1 MLAGLTQEE
10 KSTLA
15 LTNARDY
22 EYLRKGDCISCDGR
36 DDAVEFSNIRSACK
50 VLTFSDEEIWNIMKL
65 LSAILHIGNIKYKAT
80 AINNL
85 DATEITNKRVVDI
98 VAHLLQFS
106 PRDLMIALTTKTIF
120 TSGETV
126 TSTLAEH
133 QSVDVRDA
141 FVKGIYGRL
150 FIWIVDKINA
160 AIFKPKQTGT
170 YRKSIGVLD
179 IFGFENFENNSFEQ
193 LCINYANENLQQF
206 FVQHIFK
213 LEQEE
218 YNNENINWKNIEFID
233 NQEILDMIAGKPMNI
248 IALIDEESKFPKG
261 TDLSCLEKLH
271 KFHSNHKNYLR
282 KKSSAIQ
289 TFGLVHFA
297 GNVEY
302 CINGFLEKNRD
313 TFSGDLM
320 QLIQTSNNKFLTNLF
335 TVDMQ
340 IGSETRKR
348 TPTLGA
354 QFKKSLDSLMA
365 TLSSC
370 SPFFVR
376 CIKPNES
383 KKSMNFDRQLVVRQL
398 RYSGMMETI
407 RIRRAGYP
415 IRHSYP
421 DFVDRYR
428 FLIDGVKPSHK
439 ENCPDASARIC
450 RAVLGNSDFQL
461 GKTKVFLKDA
471 QDVYLEQL
479 REQVLARKIL
489 ILQKSIRGWAQRRK
503 FTKYKASALIIQT
516 NWRSFIQRKKYKM
529 MKQGFMRLQAMYQ
542 ARLLSHRYNSLR
554 NKITNI
560 QRYCRSYLAKQ
571 NYMRKMNA
579 ILKIQAG
586 VRKYIAVKSYKR
598 MKLEAEKR
606 LEVERFK
613 LEEQKRLE
621 LQLGAKRAKQEAE
634 RSYNERMQQLEME
647 KRELERRDKDE
658 VRKKRDLIQN
668 AKIHNQND
676 TVKDDNNL
684 VDEMFSTILP
694 QNASNP
700 QGEIIMDSIP
710 RPKTDENLDEY
721 IFSKFAATYFQGNA
735 TPEYS
740 KKPLKQSLLTLKSE
754 GDQLAALAVWITI
767 LRFMGDLPDI
777 KIHTVSDNHRNNR
790 DNTSVM
796 SKIYSTLGRKFNK
809 KDLEEAQRMSE
820 EIENQPTQPTKAKS
834 KSVKKKLV
842 SLTLKKRSK
851 LTEEVTNKLRDG
863 NLETSKTSGGN
874 PFLEDRPTTNLEKLH
889 FIIGIGILRPELRD
903 EIYCQ
908 ICKQLNMNTNKN
920 SHARGW
926 ILLSLCVG
934 CFAPSDKFVKY
945 LRNFIQKGPPGYAPY
960 CDERLQRTFMN
971 GSRSQP
977 PSWLELQATKS
988 KKPLML
994 PITFMD
1000 GNTKTLYA
1008 DSATTA
1014 RELCDALSEKIGL
1027 KDRFGFSLYIAL
1039 FDKVSSLGSGGD
1051 HVMDAISQCEQYAKE
1066 QGAQERNAPW
1076 RLFFRKEIFAPWH
1089 NPSED
1094 PVATNLIYQQVVR
1107 GIKFGEYRCDKE
1119 EDLAMIAAQQY
1130 YIDYGDMLNQERLQ
1144 ALLPTYC
1151 VPDYYLNNGSTKTI
1165 ERWVQTVMNAHKK
1178 VNLISLP
1185 FIFKVQ
1191 IIKYIIVRYII
1202 YTDK

>member
-1 MLAGLTQEE
+1 M
-10 KSTLA
+10 
-15 LTNARDY
+15 
-22 EYLRKGDCISCDGR
+22 
-36 DDAVEFSNIRSACK
+36 
-50 VLTFSDEEIWNIMKL
+50 
-65 LSAILHIGNIKYKAT
+65 
-80 AINNL
+80 
-85 DATEITNKRVVDI
+85 
-98 VAHLLQFS
+98 
-106 PRDLMIALTTKTIF
+106 F

-160 AIFKPKQTGT
+160 AIYKPKEHGA

-193 LCINYANENLQQF
+193 LCINFANENLQQF

-218 YNNENINWKNIEFID
+218 YNNERINWRNIEFID
-233 NQEILDMIAGKPMNI
+233 NQEILDMIAVKPMNI

-271 KFHSNHKNYLR
+271 KFHSLHRNYQ
-282 KKSSAIQ
+282 KPKSSAIRA
-289 TFGLVHFA
+289 FGLVHFA
-297 GNVEY
+297 GVVEY
-302 CINGFLEKNRD
+302 NVAGFLEKNRD

-320 QLIQTSNNKFLTNLF
+320 QLIQTSHNRFLTSLF
-335 TVDMQ
+335 MSDMQ

-354 QFKKSLDSLMA
+354 QFKRSLDALMN
-365 TLSSC
+365 TLNSC

-376 CIKPNES
+376 CIKPNEF
-383 KKSMNFDRQLVVRQL
+383 KRAMLFDRALVVRQL

-421 DFVDRYR
+421 DFIDRYR
-428 FLIDGVKPSHK
+428 FLINGVKPPHK
-439 ENCPDASARIC
+439 EDCPAATARIC
-450 RAVLGNSDFQL
+450 QQILGVSVVLNDYQL
-461 GKTKVFLKDA
+461 GKSKVFLKDA
-471 QDVYLEQL
+471 QDVYLEQM
-479 REQVLARKIL
+479 REEVLARKIL
-489 ILQKSIRGWAQRRK
+489 VLQKSIRGWAQRRK
-503 FTKYKASALIIQT
+503 FQRYKQSALVIQS
-516 NWRSFIQRKKYKM
+516 NWRGYIQRKNYKVM
-529 MKQGFMRLQAMYQ
+529 RQGFMRLQAMYQ

-554 NKITNI
+554 DRITQL
-560 QRYCRSYLAKQ
+560 QRYCRGYLARQ
-571 NYMRKMNA
+571 NYQRKLHA
-579 ILKIQAG
+579 IQVIQMA
-586 VRKYIAVKSYKR
+586 VRRYIAVKTYRR
-598 MKLEAEKR
+598 MKAEAEKR
-606 LEVERFK
+606 LQVERLK
-613 LEEQKRLE
+613 QEEQKRLE
-621 LQLGAKRAKQEAE
+621 LQIGAKRAKQEAE
-634 RSYNERMQQLEME
+634 KSYNERLQQLEVE
-647 KRELERRDKDE
+647 KREAERKEKDE
-658 VRKKRDLIQN
+658 VKKKLDLIQQATRMTN
-668 AKIHNQND
+668 SNQND
-676 TVKDDNNL
+676 YMREENL
-684 VDEMFSTILP
+684 VDEMFATILP
-694 QNASNP
+694 PLSSQNGSNAVNATSTLTNSISVNAGNANGNL
-700 QGEIIMDSIP
+700 QGELIEDSIP

-721 IFSKFAATYFQGNA
+721 LFSKFAATYFQGSASAEFN
-735 TPEYS
+735 
-740 KKPLKQSLLTLKSE
+740 KKPLKQSLLPLRSE

-767 LRFMGDLPDI
+767 LRFMGDLPDV
-777 KIHTVSDNHRNNR
+777 KVYSPTENRNGQR

-820 EIENQPTQPTKAKS
+820 EIENQPSYQPANSKAATKN

-851 LTEEVTNKLRDG
+851 LTEEVTNKLKDAA
-863 NLETSKTSGGN
+863 NLLETRPSSGSGSGSSGN
-874 PFLEDRPTTNLEKLH
+874 PFLDERPTTNLEKLH

-908 ICKQLNMNTNKN
+908 ICKQLNNNSNKN

-960 CDERLQRTFMN
+960 CDERLQRTFIN
-971 GSRSQP
+971 GARSQP

-1089 NPSED
+1089 SPGDD

-1130 YIDYGDMLNQERLQ
+1130 YIDYGEVLNAERLQ
-1144 ALLPTYC
+1144 ALLPSYC
-1151 VPDYYLNNGSTKTI
+1151 VPDYYLNNGSSKTV
-1165 ERWVQTVMNAHKK
+1165 ERWVQTIMNAHKK
-1178 VNLISLP
+1178 VSL
-1185 FIFKVQ
+1185 
-1191 IIKYIIVRYII
+1191 
-1202 YTDK
+1202 